1 MNTMNT
7 LLKRTILVSSLMLTL
22 GLSYSFAAPTTPI
35 TPATP
40 ATINASTDEI
50 TVEVKASFK
59 REFKNA
65 EVLSWDVTRK
75 FTKVTFRMNDII
87 MFAYFSDNGQLL
99 AVTRNIR
106 SNQLPIT
113 LQVSLKKNY
122 SEYWITDLF
131 EINGDEQNCYYI
143 TLETADKK
151 LVMRSIDNEKWEVYE
166 NIVKK

>member
-7 LLKRTILVSSLMLTL
+7 LLKRTILVSTMMLTL
-22 GLSYSFAAPTTPI
+22 GLSYSFAAPTTPT
-35 TPATP
+35 TPA
-40 ATINASTDEI
+40 ATDEI
-50 TVEVKASFK
+50 AVEVKASFR
-59 REFKNA
+59 REFRNA

-75 FTKVTFRMNDII
+75 FTKVTFRMNDIV

-106 SNQLPIT
+106 SNQLPIP
-113 LQVSLKKNY
+113 LQMSLKKNY

-131 EINGDEQNCYYI
+131 EINGDEQNCYYV

>member
-59 REFKNA
+59 GEFKNA